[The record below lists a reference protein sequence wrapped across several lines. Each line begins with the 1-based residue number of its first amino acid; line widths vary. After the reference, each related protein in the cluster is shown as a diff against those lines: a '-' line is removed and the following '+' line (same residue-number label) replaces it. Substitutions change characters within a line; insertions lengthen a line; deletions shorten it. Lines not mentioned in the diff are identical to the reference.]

1 MLGADVASAFVADVG
16 RRALTQ
22 YRLSFEDDTDGD
34 NNADAIL
41 SAWETQALDV
51 TYLVP

>member
-1 MLGADVASAFVADVG
+1 MS
-16 RRALTQ
+16 RRPSLTQ
-22 YRLSFEDDTDGD
+22 YWLSFEDDADGD

-51 TYLVP
+51 TYLFP